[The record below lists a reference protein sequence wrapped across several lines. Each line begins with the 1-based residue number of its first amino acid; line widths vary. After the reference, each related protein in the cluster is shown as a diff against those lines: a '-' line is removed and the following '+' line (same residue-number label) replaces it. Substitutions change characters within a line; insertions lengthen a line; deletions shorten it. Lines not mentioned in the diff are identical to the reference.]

1 MLTTVLN
8 TNLNNSTTIITTTN
22 SSLIAWL
29 KRWPK
34 EFVRFLISP
43 PSISDAMPDSGPWK
57 YDYENSV
64 LHFGEHEYVVFYF
77 WKMGSGLGLAASML
91 VVSLVAILHE
101 AVLGLRFILERE
113 QTLLNSQKQQQKQSI
128 STIRI
133 NERIPSTSSNNR
145 YINEQNINEELFEEN
160 VTIKSELKNIFR
172 RTFTR
177 NRMIQAFLYACQ
189 WGLFIF
195 AFVLVPSGTFNI
207 PLILAAL
214 TGKTIGYLLFIGSP
228 AMESVE
234 RIPPS
239 PTTNGGSSEGLQL
252 GRTRKSLRS
261 F

>member
-8 TNLNNSTTIITTTN
+8 TNLNNSTTIITTTTN

-133 NERIPSTSSNNR
+133 NERIPSTSTNNR
-145 YINEQNINEELFEEN
+145 YINEQNINEEFIEEN

-195 AFVLVPSGTFNI
+195 AFVL
-207 PLILAAL
+207 
-214 TGKTIGYLLFIGSP
+214 LFIGSP